1 MRIRSNRWLTG
12 VAVGAAMALALVA
25 CGGSDPTATPRP
37 TATPMPAPSEDAVA
51 TPTPVPGVAAV
62 ATPTPVPG
70 VAAVATST
78 PTPQPPPEADPGV
91 TFEGETIRLVANSSP
106 GGGTDTQGRV
116 MAAYLSDYIPGN
128 PRVVFT
134 NSPNKPQEYL
144 FAATRA
150 PKDGTY
156 ISWNSTPQLDF
167 GFRADTEFIKRST
180 FEFIGATTDPTR
192 AFMTYDPETNLGPGA
207 RDKCLADYR
216 GVENTGGRHG
226 AFYLADEVSDIR
238 AGAVGFVSYIV
249 AMEDLDV
256 PFRYFAFDTVDTN
269 AVLTMWARG
278 DINSTVRSSLWY
290 RFPIEQ
296 PDWIPN
302 GLMISSAGMGPGT
315 LRPNAQTDRT
325 CGDVRDH
332 MTPEAV
338 ETYETIYNPD
348 NFMAKSLWL
357 PPGTP
362 VEIADTLSAA
372 FASAFNEDP
381 DLATKY
387 GNVAGEEIVFTPRS
401 PERAQE
407 ILDNEARI
415 ENGAAVVEAET
426 ERVLNKYF
434 PQYVGG

>member
-180 FEFIGATTDPTR
+180 VR
-192 AFMTYDPETNLGPGA
+192 VH
-207 RDKCLADYR
+207 R
-216 GVENTGGRHG
+216 GHH
-226 AFYLADEVSDIR
+226 
-238 AGAVGFVSYIV
+238 
-249 AMEDLDV
+249 
-256 PFRYFAFDTVDTN
+256 
-269 AVLTMWARG
+269 
-278 DINSTVRSSLWY
+278 
-290 RFPIEQ
+290 
-296 PDWIPN
+296 
-302 GLMISSAGMGPGT
+302 
-315 LRPNAQTDRT
+315 RPNA
-325 CGDVRDH
+325 GIH
-332 MTPEAV
+332 
-338 ETYETIYNPD
+338 
-348 NFMAKSLWL
+348 
-357 PPGTP
+357 
-362 VEIADTLSAA
+362 
-372 FASAFNEDP
+372 
-381 DLATKY
+381 DL
-387 GNVAGEEIVFTPRS
+387 RS
-401 PERAQE
+401 
-407 ILDNEARI
+407 
-415 ENGAAVVEAET
+415 
-426 ERVLNKYF
+426 
-434 PQYVGG
+434 